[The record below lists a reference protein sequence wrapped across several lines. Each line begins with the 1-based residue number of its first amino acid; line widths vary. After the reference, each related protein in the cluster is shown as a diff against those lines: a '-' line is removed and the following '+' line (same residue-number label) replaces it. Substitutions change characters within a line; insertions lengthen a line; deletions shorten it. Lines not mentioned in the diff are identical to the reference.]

1 MIVPGVAT
9 LNLLCKVEVCCLL
22 TLLEPQSTLGR
33 AQSRFDSFDEK
44 AALRDS
50 ADGAL
55 ADATPRCMPAPPTA
69 HALPPKPAETWS
81 SLASMIRSKNNSMCC
96 KPRPSPRDQQK
107 GEPLSENLGQAGIRS
122 RTPMSRSTRGTRGH
136 LANCLVVPRTTRYP
150 SLAPACA
157 TLFASVSHKNA
168 WPQGAGRRTHGV
180 RPSQALAV
188 TRPQHNRDKVHPRA
202 QAAALAVIGTRARAC
217 GRVHANMIQYAGAR
231 PDTLTHYA

>member
-22 TLLEPQSTLGR
+22 TLLEPQSPLGR

-55 ADATPRCMPAPPTA
+55 ADATPRCMPAPPTF

-107 GEPLSENLGQAGIRS
+107 GEPLSENLGQAGTRS
-122 RTPMSRSTRGTRGH
+122 RTPMSRSTRGH
-136 LANCLVVPRTTRYP
+136 LANCLVIPRTTRYP

-202 QAAALAVIGTRARAC
+202 QAAAPAVIGAHASAC
-217 GRVHANMIQYAGAR
+217 MH
-231 PDTLTHYA
+231 T